1 MSYRDFNE
9 KSPMKADFF
18 RKSPWDIDFSE
29 ERVMQDIAYIQQMYP
44 REAKE
49 YQRKID
55 RILDRLDYEGSLLYD
70 EYPDQ
75 ISLHRLADNITKM
88 IRQEEESADNAI
100 SKNEGN
106 MALSPAEN
114 AIKKPGNVLTGTAH
128 QPEKW
133 EWIGKLV
140 EILLFYEI
148 IKRRHPSKYTAS
160 YKVQERML
168 MGSQKNV
175 EDAVRKGIIRIY

>member
-1 MSYRDFNE
+1 MSYTDFNE
-9 KSPMKADFF
+9 KPPMTADFL

-29 ERVMQDIAYIQQMYP
+29 EKVMQDIAYIQQMYP
-44 REAKE
+44 KEAKE

-70 EYPDQ
+70 EFPDQ
-75 ISLHRLADNITKM
+75 ISLHRLAGNITSM
-88 IRQEEESADNAI
+88 IRREEESA
-100 SKNEGN
+100 EH
-106 MALSPAEN
+106 
-114 AIKKPGNVLTGTAH
+114 VLTDQKAT
-128 QPEKW
+128 PEKW